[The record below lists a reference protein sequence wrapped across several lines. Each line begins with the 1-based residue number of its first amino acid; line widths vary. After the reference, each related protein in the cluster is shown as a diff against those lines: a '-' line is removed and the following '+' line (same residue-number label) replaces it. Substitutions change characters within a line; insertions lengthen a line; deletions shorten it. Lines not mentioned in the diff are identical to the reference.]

1 MISSIKNS
9 AAIVW
14 KSFNRT
20 LLLSCCLIA
29 VSQFNFGFD
38 QTAFSTT
45 QAMDAF
51 EKKFGVYNSKS
62 KTYSIQPYFLSLLN
76 SLPYAGFAIGL
87 IVGSMISARYGR
99 RMAMFVMSLY
109 AICTAVIVITSNS
122 RAQILTARLLNYG
135 YVGMELSVVPIFQAE
150 IVPREV
156 RGLVVGTYQLMLNL
170 GGLIMSIICQA
181 TSSLEGDKQW
191 RIPFGLFLVIPS
203 FVASAIWFIPE
214 SPRWLLLNERG
225 EESLDSLTKLRR
237 GRFNTEQIQSE
248 YEELRISLELE
259 VQQGKYSEL
268 FKNPDSKRTWITVGT
283 NFFLQITGQVFTA
296 KYGTVYIKSLGTVDP
311 FTMTVINQVINTVAV
326 IVAMTLLDRLG
337 RRPLLMFGGTI
348 QAVALFAMGGLG
360 TPSTITR
367 SMKLGVVSLLSVFN
381 FGFYVGWAP
390 TSHVISSEIPT
401 LRLRDKTYR
410 VASVIN
416 ILIQF
421 VTTFSIP
428 YLLDAPYANL
438 GSKVGFVFG
447 ATTICALVFGY
458 LCVPECKGRTLE
470 EIDKLFLEGY
480 PVGKFKT
487 AQVGLTSEEKD
498 EKVVV
503 HVEETKEVV

>member
-1 MISSIKNS
+1 MISSIKDS

-135 YVGMELSVVPIFQAE
+135 CVGMELSVVPIFQAE

-156 RGLVVGTYQLMLNL
+156 RGLVL

-203 FVASAIWFIPE
+203 FVASAIWFIP
-214 SPRWLLLNERG
+214 G
-225 EESLDSLTKLRR
+225 
-237 GRFNTEQIQSE
+237 IQSE

-268 FKNPDSKRTWITVGT
+268 FKNPDAKRTWIT
-283 NFFLQITGQVFTA
+283 ITGQVFTA
-296 KYGTVYIKSLGTVDP
+296 KYGTIYIKSLGTVDP
-311 FTMTVINQVINTVAV
+311 FTMTVINQAINTVAV

-348 QAVALFAMGGLG
+348 QAVALFAMSGLG

-480 PVGKFKT
+480 PVRKFKT